1 MPKKRNGIM
10 TVRIPKDEKDSLQ
23 DIADAFDQTLSDVVV
38 KAVRNF
44 IEANAGS
51 LKKGASKSKSRSA

>member
-1 MPKKRNGIM
+1 M
-10 TVRIPKDEKDSLQ
+10 TVRIPKDEKDDLQ

-51 LKKGASKSKSRSA
+51 LKKGAAKSKSRSA

>member
-10 TVRIPKDEKDSLQ
+10 TVRIPKDEKDALQ

-44 IEANAGS
+44 TEANAGS

>member
-10 TVRIPKDEKDSLQ
+10 TVRIPKDEKDALQ